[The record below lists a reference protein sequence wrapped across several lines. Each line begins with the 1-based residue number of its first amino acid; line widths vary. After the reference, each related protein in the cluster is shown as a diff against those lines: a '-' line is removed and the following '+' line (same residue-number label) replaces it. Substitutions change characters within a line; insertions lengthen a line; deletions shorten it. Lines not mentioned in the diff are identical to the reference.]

1 MTLSRSAIYPL
12 AYAVLVLAGAFAAGL
27 AGLWQRIDF
36 QIYRQVYMT
45 GTPQPDGRLHLVDVE
60 YPASARQGRMKEF
73 RDNQAA
79 ALRALA
85 VLDPPP
91 RTVLLDIWTSD
102 QPEGVDALAA
112 AVAALHKRGA
122 RVLAAV
128 EPKDRQGRLTGDF
141 MQQHFAPFYI
151 QVVDGFGHTQLDATG
166 DVLHFQCRLHLPGAQ
181 GETLL
186 TALPVLAGASPDC
199 RDDGAII
206 IPLGNDSAFVPLTHR
221 LAQIGHVTQD
231 GTDFVPAFK
240 PGQMPQTVIVGSL
253 QVDSDN
259 LLQRPGPVL
268 LAWAVTDLARSGQ
281 GAARRP
287 LNNPLAA
294 LGLGALTVLAT
305 LAAYRLAF
313 RVLRV
318 RVTPARW
325 TLLVGALAPFAVAAA
340 AALLLASAGL
350 VALDGG
356 PVVPLAMP
364 LALGLFA
371 VGWAWFAARRWIE
384 DERLRTELAAASEE
398 RVVAFDV
405 FISYAHEP
413 PEHKAWVKAQVLGP
427 LAALR
432 GPNGKP
438 LRIFFDE
445 SEIKVGRQWKA
456 EIELALL
463 GTRCFIPVYSER
475 YFDRPYCREEIEMA
489 DQLRIEGRLRMFPVA
504 RDVKAIPE
512 RYLRKLQYIAAQ
524 GDRPFAADLC
534 EQVAASI
541 MPPATPQISAD
552 PGPERPGLERNT

>member
-12 AYAVLVLAGAFAAGL
+12 AYALLVLAGAFAAGL
-27 AGLWQRIDF
+27 AGLWQSIDF

-45 GTPQPDGRLHLVDVE
+45 DTPQPNGRLHLVDVE
-60 YPASARQGRMKEF
+60 YPASARQGRMQEF
-73 RDNQAA
+73 RAKQAA

-85 VLDPPP
+85 ALDPPP
-91 RTVLLDIWTSD
+91 RTVLLDIWISD
-102 QPEGVDALAA
+102 QPEGVDDLAA
-112 AVAALHKRGA
+112 AVAALHQRGA

-181 GETLL
+181 GETRL
-186 TALPVLAGASPDC
+186 TALPVLAGANPDC

-206 IPLGNDSAFVPLTHR
+206 IPLGKDSAFEPLTHR
-221 LAQIGHVTQD
+221 LAPG
-231 GTDFVPAFK
+231 GLGFVPAFK
-240 PGQMPQTVIVGSL
+240 PGQMPETVIVASL
-253 QVDSDN
+253 QEDSDN
-259 LLQRPGPVL
+259 LLKRPGPVL
-268 LAWAVTDLARSGQ
+268 LAWAVTDLARAGP

-287 LNNPLAA
+287 LNHPLAA

-305 LAAYRLAF
+305 LVAYRLAF

-325 TLLVGALAPFAVAAA
+325 TLLAGALAPFALAAA

-371 VGWAWFAARRWIE
+371 AGWAAFRARRWIE
-384 DERLRTELAAASEE
+384 DERLHTELAAAGEE
-398 RVVAFDV
+398 RAIAYDV

-413 PEHKAWVKAQVLGP
+413 PEHKAWVQAQVLGP

-438 LRIFFDE
+438 LRIFFDA
-445 SEIKVGRQWKA
+445 SEIKVGRRWKA

-463 GTRCFIPVYSER
+463 GTRCFIAVYSER
-475 YFDRPYCREEIEMA
+475 YFERPYCREEIEMA
-489 DQLRIEGRLRMFPVA
+489 DQLRIEGRLLMFPVA
-504 RDVKAIPE
+504 RNLNAIPE
-512 RYLRKLQYIAAQ
+512 RYLRKLQYIDAQ
-524 GDRPFAADLC
+524 GDKPFADELC
-534 EQVAASI
+534 RQVANLM
-541 MPPATPQISAD
+541 MPPATAQTSAQ
-552 PGPERPGLERNT
+552 PGSERPGLEGNA